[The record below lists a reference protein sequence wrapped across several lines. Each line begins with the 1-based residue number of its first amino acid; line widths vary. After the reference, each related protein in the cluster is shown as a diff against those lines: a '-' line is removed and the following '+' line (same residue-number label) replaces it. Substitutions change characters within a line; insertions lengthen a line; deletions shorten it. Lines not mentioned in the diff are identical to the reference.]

1 MAEKKLKT
9 AIVIGATGLIGGI
22 LVKKLLQDARYGK
35 VKIFTRRKTGI
46 SDPKLL
52 EYIVDFNLIE
62 MWQDKITGDELFS
75 ALGTTIKQAG
85 SKEKQYSVD
94 YTYQYEI
101 AKAAAVNQVVK
112 FLLVS
117 SVGANKFS
125 PNFYLRMKGALDYA
139 VSELPFSRIVIF
151 QPAGL
156 IGERE
161 IPRCGEKIG
170 IVIANF
176 VTGFF
181 PRLKKYKPIK
191 AERVA
196 DAMINAANDS
206 TYQRLIIYKSDQIN
220 LIAE

>member
-1 MAEKKLKT
+1 MKT

-46 SDPKLL
+46 SDPKLQEHL
-52 EYIVDFNLIE
+52 VDFNLIE

-85 SKEKQYSVD
+85 SKEKQYLVD

-101 AKAAAVNQVVK
+101 AKAAAINQVLK

-139 VSELPFSRIVIF
+139 VSEMPFNRIVIF

-161 IPRCGEKIG
+161 IPRFGEKIG
-170 IVIANF
+170 IVTANF
-176 VTGFF
+176 VTGLF
-181 PRLKKYKPIK
+181 PLLKNYKPIR

-206 TYQRLIIYKSDQIN
+206 THQRLIIYKSEQIN
-220 LIAE
+220 QIAE